1 MNEGKK
7 EILEDIVCL
16 SLIFDPGAYHSSNK
30 IAMFGKHAMYRVHT
44 ISVSIDIPARHFS
57 ESPFAGDN
65 LSTNEKNKLK

>member
-1 MNEGKK
+1 
-7 EILEDIVCL
+7 
-16 SLIFDPGAYHSSNK
+16 
-30 IAMFGKHAMYRVHT
+30 MYRVHT